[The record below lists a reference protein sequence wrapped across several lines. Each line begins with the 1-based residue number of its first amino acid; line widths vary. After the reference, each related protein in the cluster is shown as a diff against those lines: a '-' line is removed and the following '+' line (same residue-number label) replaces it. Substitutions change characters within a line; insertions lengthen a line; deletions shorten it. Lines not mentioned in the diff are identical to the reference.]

1 MELDA
6 EPTYA
11 EVSRA
16 VRKVAKGK
24 AAGED
29 LITVELLQ
37 SKTCI
42 EWLHRV
48 VVATWRGEEAPR
60 DWQDGIV
67 VPLYKGKGSRQEC
80 DNSRGITLLSIPGKV
95 YARVIQHRLVRFAE
109 RRLSENQ
116 NGFRAGRSCTDT
128 LFTVKRLMEMS
139 SSRGSIWELGRGGVP
154 NQVGTEAGL
163 CACTDFVQ
171 SVLGVD
177 HGKSE

>member
-1 MELDA
+1 MECDGGEECSESEWAELDA
-6 EPTYA
+6 EPTYG

-16 VRKVAKGK
+16 VRKVAKGN

-37 SKTCI
+37 SKACI

-67 VPLYKGKGSRQEC
+67 VPLYKGKGSRQQC

-116 NGFRAGRSCTDT
+116 NGFRAGRSCMDT

-139 SSRGSIWELGRGGVP
+139 LEEQKELWLIFVDFKAYDTVIW
-154 NQVGTEAGL
+154 
-163 CACTDFVQ
+163 D
-171 SVLGVD
+171 
-177 HGKSE
+177 

>member
-1 MELDA
+1 MQVDKPVLTCRLCRMECVCVCACVRACSESEWAELDA

-37 SKTCI
+37 SKACI

-80 DNSRGITLLSIPGKV
+80 DNSCGIEG
-95 YARVIQHRLVRFAE
+95 RQR
-109 RRLSENQ
+109 
-116 NGFRAGRSCTDT
+116 RSCDPK
-128 LFTVKRLMEMS
+128 VR
-139 SSRGSIWELGRGGVP
+139 ELR
-154 NQVGTEAGL
+154 A
-163 CACTDFVQ
+163 D
-171 SVLGVD
+171 
-177 HGKSE
+177 

>member
-1 MELDA
+1 MADKEVPELRVEVECDGGEECSESEWAELDA

-37 SKTCI
+37 SKACI

-67 VPLYKGKGSRQEC
+67 VP
-80 DNSRGITLLSIPGKV
+80 
-95 YARVIQHRLVRFAE
+95 
-109 RRLSENQ
+109 
-116 NGFRAGRSCTDT
+116 
-128 LFTVKRLMEMS
+128 
-139 SSRGSIWELGRGGVP
+139 
-154 NQVGTEAGL
+154 
-163 CACTDFVQ
+163 
-171 SVLGVD
+171 
-177 HGKSE
+177 